1 MLEMNTNPGFSSNSS
16 LPRQII
22 HKGMTIKEYCSLE
35 IEKAYNRQNFVENI
49 SYQKV
54 MTEAEPKAE
63 VEV

>member
-1 MLEMNTNPGFSSNSS
+1 MNGVPYMLEMNTNPGFSSNSS

-49 SYQKV
+49 SY
-54 MTEAEPKAE
+54 
-63 VEV
+63 